1 MRTDHIQ
8 KLNSA
13 CANLARLAETVVQ
26 EHRQQI
32 AIMEKMMRSAEAAAI
47 KTTSPLSLEA
57 PGDGGKEL
65 TTLHGLRDAFDAVA
79 RGADGEK

>member
-13 CANLARLAETVVQ
+13 CANLARLSEALVQ

-32 AIMEKMMRSAEAAAI
+32 AVMEKIMRSAEAAAI
-47 KTTSPLSLEA
+47 KANPISLEA
-57 PGDGGKEL
+57 AGSSGNEL
-65 TTLHGLRDAFDAVA
+65 LALHGLRDAFDAVTQ
-79 RGADGEK
+79 GADGDK

>member
-32 AIMEKMMRSAEAAAI
+32 AIMERIMRSAEAAAI
-47 KTTSPLSLEA
+47 KSAPISLDAAGSE
-57 PGDGGKEL
+57 GNEL
-65 TTLHGLRDAFDAVA
+65 LAVHSLRDAFDAIGQ
-79 RGADGEK
+79 GADGEK

>member
-13 CANLARLAETVVQ
+13 CANLSRLAETLVQ

-32 AIMEKMMRSAEAAAI
+32 AVMERIMRSAEAAAI
-47 KTTSPLSLEA
+47 KGTPISLEST
-57 PGDGGKEL
+57 GSDGKEL
-65 TTLHGLRDAFDAVA
+65 LALHGLRDAFDAIA
-79 RGADGEK
+79 QGADGEK

>member
-32 AIMEKMMRSAEAAAI
+32 AMMEKIMRSAEAAAV
-47 KTTSPLSLEA
+47 KPASMSLEA
-57 PGDGGKEL
+57 SGDTGGFL
-65 TTLHGLRDAFDAVA
+65 ALNGLRDAFDAVVE
-79 RGADGEK
+79 GADGEK

>member
-13 CANLARLAETVVQ
+13 SANLARLSETLVQ

-32 AIMEKMMRSAEAAAI
+32 AVMERIMRSAEAAAI
-47 KTTSPLSLEA
+47 KATPISLEA
-57 PGDGGKEL
+57 AGGDGTEL
-65 TTLHGLRDAFDAVA
+65 LALHGLRDSFDAIAQGV
-79 RGADGEK
+79 DGDK